1 MRLLQTTSRNTY
13 HKIDQLRRQIDYA
26 GILLVVLVVALLAG
40 TVVRIW
46 MGWSGDVDGALLLG
60 TLMGLTGGVLSLAFS
75 VTRSDVSAKIP
86 AMRSCLRSRPHP
98 PVHRSCDRVA
108 GHPDLRVR
116 RDQHSRGAKVSL
128 DRCFGLFPFRLLRA
142 VVPRRSWRRQRRR
155 LAMADRN
162 DGYFRA
168 SAGAIVIDSQKRVLA
183 LRRKGTAEEAW
194 QMPQGGI
201 GKDEAPEHAAW
212 RELQEETGLT
222 WAELSEL
229 LGASREWL
237 VVQELPEA
245 FGSPKV
251 GWGQAQ
257 RWFLFRA
264 RPGAKVRPDS
274 KEFDAFEWV
283 THAGLLSRVVER
295 RPVYVRVFSEFAN
308 WLEP

>member
-1 MRLLQTTSRNTY
+1 
-13 HKIDQLRRQIDYA
+13 
-26 GILLVVLVVALLAG
+26 
-40 TVVRIW
+40 
-46 MGWSGDVDGALLLG
+46 
-60 TLMGLTGGVLSLAFS
+60 
-75 VTRSDVSAKIP
+75 
-86 AMRSCLRSRPHP
+86 
-98 PVHRSCDRVA
+98 
-108 GHPDLRVR
+108 
-116 RDQHSRGAKVSL
+116 
-128 DRCFGLFPFRLLRA
+128 
-142 VVPRRSWRRQRRR
+142 
-155 LAMADRN
+155 MANRN

-168 SAGAIVIDSQKRVLA
+168 SAGAIVIDGQKRVLA

-222 WAELSEL
+222 SADLEL

-237 VVQELPEA
+237 VYELPAA
-245 FGSPKV
+245 FRSPKV

-257 RWFLFRA
+257 RWFLFHA
-264 RPGAKVRPDS
+264 RQGAKVRPDS

-283 THAGLLSRVVER
+283 TYAELLSRVVEFR